1 MRNASWLSA
10 IKRESRNFLG
20 MDIEQ
25 SLKILIKP
33 TK

>member
-20 MDIEQ
+20 MDNEP
-25 SLKILIKP
+25 SLKIMIKP
-33 TK
+33 IK